1 VTGKF
6 PAGFLGAGIFYNP
19 VFIRVLVAK
28 NSWKFIPGSL
38 LIARFVPINGIRS
51 KYKREIPMSELT
63 AAQVEAALAG
73 YQDKYL
79 NSDYVSAG
87 AVNAIDIDANEVQ
100 VIIGLGYPAAG
111 IAEEVKRALA
121 ERISPIAG
129 GRQVKIDLQWQIES
143 AQPQANLD
151 GIAGVKNVIA
161 VASGK
166 GGVGKSTTAVNL
178 ALALSA
184 EGARVGILDA
194 DIYGPSQGLMLG
206 MSEGTRP
213 VSEDGKSWLPI
224 EAHGLQAMTMAC
236 MLDDNAPIVWRGP
249 MVTGAL
255 QQLVSLTKWKHLD
268 YLIIDLPP
276 GTGDIHLTLAQKVP
290 VTGAVIV
297 TTPQDI
303 ALLDAMKGVE
313 MFRKVD
319 IPVLGV
325 VENMSVHIC
334 SQCGHA
340 EPIFGSGGG
349 EEIADEYDT
358 ELLGQL
364 PLKLSIREQTDA
376 GNPTVV
382 AEPDGEVA
390 AIYRDV
396 ARRVAARVALK
407 AKEGANAFPEIQ
419 VTDD

>member
-1 VTGKF
+1 
-6 PAGFLGAGIFYNP
+6 
-19 VFIRVLVAK
+19 
-28 NSWKFIPGSL
+28 
-38 LIARFVPINGIRS
+38 
-51 KYKREIPMSELT
+51 MSELT
-63 AAQVEAALAG
+63 AAQVEVALAS

-87 AVNAIDIDANEVQ
+87 AVNAIDIDASQVQ
-100 VIIGLGYPAAG
+100 IIIGLGYPAAG
-111 IAEEVKRALA
+111 ISDEIKAALVKRIA
-121 ERISPIAG
+121 PIAG
-129 GRQVKIDLQWQIES
+129 GRAVNIDLQWQIE
-143 AQPQANLD
+143 AQQAQANLD
-151 GIAGVKNVIA
+151 GMDGVKNVIA

-206 MSEGTRP
+206 LVEGTRP
-213 VSEDGKSWLPI
+213 VSEDGKSWEPI
-224 EAHGLQAMTMAC
+224 EAHGLQAMTIAC
-236 MLDDNAPIVWRGP
+236 MLDKNAPIVWRGP

-268 YLIIDLPP
+268 YLIVDLPP

-290 VTGAVIV
+290 VTGALIV

-303 ALLDAMKGVE
+303 ALLDAKKGVE

-325 VENMSVHIC
+325 VENMSMHIC

-340 EPIFGSGGG
+340 EAIFGSGGG
-349 EEIADEYDT
+349 DELAEGYDT

-376 GNPTVV
+376 GTPTVI

-396 ARRVAARVALK
+396 ARRLAARLALR
-407 AKEGANAFPEIQ
+407 AKDTSNAFPEIQ
-419 VTDD
+419 VTED

>member
-1 VTGKF
+1 
-6 PAGFLGAGIFYNP
+6 
-19 VFIRVLVAK
+19 
-28 NSWKFIPGSL
+28 
-38 LIARFVPINGIRS
+38 
-51 KYKREIPMSELT
+51 MSDLT
-63 AAQVEAALAG
+63 AAQVETALSS

-87 AVNAIDIDANEVQ
+87 AVSAIDIDANQ
-100 VIIGLGYPAAG
+100 IKVIIGLGYPAAG
-111 IAEEVKRALA
+111 ISNEIKAALI
-121 ERISPIAG
+121 EHITPIAG
-129 GRQVKIDLQWQIES
+129 GRSINIDLEWQIES
-143 AQPQANLD
+143 QQAQANLE

-206 MSEGTRP
+206 MVEGTRP
-213 VSEDGKSWLPI
+213 VSEDGKSWQPI
-224 EAHGLQAMTMAC
+224 DALGLQAMTIAC
-236 MLDDNAPIVWRGP
+236 MLEDNAPIVWRGP

-255 QQLVSLTKWKHLD
+255 QQLVSLTKWKDLD
-268 YLIIDLPP
+268 YLVVDLPP

-290 VTGAVIV
+290 VAGAVIV

-303 ALLDAMKGVE
+303 ALLDAKKGVE

-349 EEIADEYDT
+349 EELADDYGID
-358 ELLGQL
+358 LLGQL

-376 GNPTVV
+376 GTPTVF
-382 AEPDGEVA
+382 AEPDGDVA

-396 ARRVAARVALK
+396 ARRVAARLALR
-407 AKEGANAFPEIQ
+407 AKDDSNAFPDIQ
-419 VTDD
+419 VTED

>member
-1 VTGKF
+1 
-6 PAGFLGAGIFYNP
+6 
-19 VFIRVLVAK
+19 
-28 NSWKFIPGSL
+28 
-38 LIARFVPINGIRS
+38 
-51 KYKREIPMSELT
+51 MSELT
-63 AAQVEAALAG
+63 TAQVEVALSS

-87 AVNAIDIDANEVQ
+87 AVNAIDIDDNQIQ

-111 IAEEVKRALA
+111 ISDDIKAALR
-121 ERISPIAG
+121 ERIAPIAG
-129 GRQVKIDLQWQIES
+129 ARTVLIDLQWQIQS
-143 AQPQANLD
+143 QQAQANLD
-151 GIAGVKNVIA
+151 GMDGVKNVIA

-206 MSEGTRP
+206 LVEGTRP
-213 VSEDGKSWLPI
+213 VSEDGKSWEPI
-224 EAHGLQAMTMAC
+224 EAHGLQAMTIAC
-236 MLDDNAPIVWRGP
+236 MLDENAPIVWRGP

-268 YLIIDLPP
+268 YLVVDLPP

-290 VTGAVIV
+290 VTGALIV

-303 ALLDAMKGVE
+303 ALLDAKKGVE

-340 EPIFGSGGG
+340 EPIFGAGGG
-349 EEIADEYDT
+349 DELADDYDT
-358 ELLGQL
+358 ELLGKL

-376 GNPTVV
+376 GTPTVI
-382 AEPDGEVA
+382 AESEGEVA

-396 ARRVAARVALK
+396 ARRLAARLALR
-407 AKEGANAFPEIQ
+407 ASDESNAFPDIQ